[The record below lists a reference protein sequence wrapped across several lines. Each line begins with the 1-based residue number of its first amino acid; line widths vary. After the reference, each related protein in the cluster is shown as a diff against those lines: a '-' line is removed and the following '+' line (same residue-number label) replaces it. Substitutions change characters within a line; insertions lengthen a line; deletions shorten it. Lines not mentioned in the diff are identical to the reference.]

1 MPVLDGKLRNNSIAA
16 SNPPAD
22 PPMPTMGQAKSF
34 GFEPDLRRA
43 DFALFLLVFAFAWE
57 PFFCAV
63 RFAAM
68 TGFA

>member
-1 MPVLDGKLRNNSIAA
+1 
-16 SNPPAD
+16 
-22 PPMPTMGQAKSF
+22 MGQAKSF